1 MGFFSRRKE
10 KRAAEVQID
19 DALLRAMLGGEPI
32 SKEKALQVPTVSGGI
47 DLIAG
52 VIAGTPIK
60 LYKDADGKAEEV
72 KDDPRLKLLND
83 ETGDTLNA
91 NEFWRAMIRD
101 YYTGKGGYAYIQR
114 ERGKIKS
121 LHYVDEARISIIK
134 NNDAIYKDFDILVDG
149 QRYRPYEFF
158 KVLRN
163 TRDGAEGVP
172 ITQESSKL
180 IEVAYRT
187 LIFEGNLIKKGG
199 NKKGFLQSEKK
210 LGAAELAELRE
221 GFNRLYSLDTENAI
235 VLNNGLK
242 FQESSNTSV
251 EMQLNENKQTN
262 AQEFAKIFHVSP
274 EVMEGRASAEDTASL
289 AKLAAIPL
297 MVTIQCALNRDL
309 LLEREKGKLYWA
321 FDTKELLR
329 GDMGSRFAA
338 YKTALDANF
347 MQIDE
352 VRYAEDLEPLG
363 LNWIKLGL
371 QDVLYDPKTKRIYT
385 PNTNQTGTMG
395 EGTLETGGES
405 TAEPLQGGAEDG
417 TMETRGKR
425 YIQRKD
431 GKMNGSVSD
440 GESNIVHLP
449 DGKKK
454 ERTYNPADYDN
465 ITVGH
470 KENTT
475 ERQVGG
481 FEDKDKKKIHIE
493 KHMKNVGAKTIRDYE
508 KMAIR
513 FMEQPLGEDMEEMEL
528 ENGKIY
534 RYNYRTNEF
543 GVLNLRGNVSTYY
556 KPDDKESDWEGKVR
570 QYGRKKK

>member
-19 DALLRAMLGGEPI
+19 DALLCAMLGGEPI
-32 SKEKALQVPTVSGGI
+32 SKEKALQVPAVSGGI

-60 LYKDADGKAEEV
+60 LYKDAGGKAEEV

-101 YYTGKGGYAYIQR
+101 YYTGKGGYAYIRR

-262 AQEFAKIFHVSP
+262 AREFAKIFHVSP
-274 EVMEGRASAEDTASL
+274 SVMEGQASTEDTASL

-309 LLEREKGKLYWA
+309 LLEREKGKLYWT

-405 TAEPLQGGAEDG
+405 AAEPLQGGAEDG
-417 TMETRGKR
+417 TMEPRAGGNPNHGADGRFTSGSGGGAGNSLPESLRQKDVIIGK
-425 YIQRKD
+425 
-431 GKMNGSVSD
+431 S
-440 GESNIVHLP
+440 
-449 DGKKK
+449 
-454 ERTYNPADYDN
+454 
-465 ITVGH
+465 
-470 KENTT
+470 
-475 ERQVGG
+475 
-481 FEDKDKKKIHIE
+481 
-493 KHMKNVGAKTIRDYE
+493 VGAKAKNYE
-508 KMAIR
+508 VMDLETGKKYPFASGTKIQNVEVFAGKGVKSPYR
-513 FMEQPLGEDMEEMEL
+513 GAEKYVEKCGGKL
-528 ENGKIY
+528 ENWQHVKGIG
-534 RYNYRTNEF
+534 T
-543 GVLNLRGNVSTYY
+543 LAT
-556 KPDDKESDWEGKVR
+556 PDGDRKTEIHWSQCEGIGKVDFFVKR
-570 QYGRKKK
+570 WLD

>member
-19 DALLRAMLGGEPI
+19 DALLCAMLGGEPI

-60 LYKDADGKAEEV
+60 LYRDTDGKAEEV

-101 YYTGKGGYAYIQR
+101 YYTGKGGYAYIRR

-149 QRYRPYEFF
+149 QRYKPYEFF
-158 KVLRN
+158 RVLRN

-210 LGAAELAELRE
+210 LGAAELAELRT

-235 VLNNGLK
+235 VLNNGMK

-262 AQEFAKIFHVSP
+262 AREFAKIFHVSP
-274 EVMEGRASAEDTASL
+274 EVMEGQASAEDTASL

-405 TAEPLQGGAEDG
+405 AAEPLQDGAEDG
-417 TMETRGKR
+417 TMEPRAGGNPNHGADGRFTSGPGGGAPNWSKKEAKLPFDYWELSGRDSNFPRRWTPKRFSHESTYQEHADKHMASVGATSKEEYERMAKNFLTSPRGKYGDAFVRKNGDVCR
-425 YIQRKD
+425 Y
-431 GKMNGSVSD
+431 
-440 GESNIVHLP
+440 
-449 DGKKK
+449 
-454 ERTYNPADYDN
+454 DYDTKLFAIATIDGTIKTFWN
-465 ITVGH
+465 LADDR
-470 KENTT
+470 N
-475 ERQVGG
+475 
-481 FEDKDKKKIHIE
+481 DPDAYWE
-493 KHMKNVGAKTIRDYE
+493 KQKR
-508 KMAIR
+508 
-513 FMEQPLGEDMEEMEL
+513 
-528 ENGKIY
+528 
-534 RYNYRTNEF
+534 
-543 GVLNLRGNVSTYY
+543 
-556 KPDDKESDWEGKVR
+556 KESR
-570 QYGRKKK
+570 